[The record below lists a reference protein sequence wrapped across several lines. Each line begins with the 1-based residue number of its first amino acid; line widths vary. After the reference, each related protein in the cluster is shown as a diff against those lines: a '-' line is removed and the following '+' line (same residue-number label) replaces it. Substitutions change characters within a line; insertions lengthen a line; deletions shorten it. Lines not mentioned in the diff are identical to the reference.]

1 MINFNLDSHSLLTD
15 KALEQLKDSAYME
28 LSRIE
33 NLDVDGFSEADVRAE
48 IIDPILTILGYRK
61 GEDYSVDR
69 EKNITFIEGKK
80 RFIDYNLTLW
90 RKNFWIIEAKRPRP
104 DRPRFGYNDL
114 SQVLEYAVHPEIDAS
129 IVLLC
134 DGIKIEIF
142 DREQSIDKPLLQ
154 IKMGSIV
161 KRFDEIRRIIS
172 PLQVWF
178 FYRRRVLRSIDRA
191 FEHEGNQG
199 RVEEFRRLIIS
210 HLDGKRGQI
219 LENFRRMKKD
229 DHTMYFRQIKEK
241 PLEDIIDIHF
251 FTNDS
256 VAAINTVVNRL
267 ISECSQRNTFTV
279 LYRVFPDSPRD
290 TNDFFYM
297 YALELLIRLDEEQIA
312 TNWLPNWL
320 KQKHTETSICGA
332 IKILIAHCLNYFYK
346 DTERKI
352 ILLASNAFRRIFK
365 IMAVILSDQKKIAEI
380 QHLMTRYSGPEFSW
394 EQILS
399 SSKRNMIFGWE
410 ALSMMATAHFVREL
424 SSGNKFLVARAKQR
438 LSEMWEFE
446 VAILTKSTEVQE
458 LRKEYDFGEIF
469 PTEASAVVYDSLGHN
484 CLCIIEKYDKW
495 IKYIHEHHE
504 TDLINIAKIGSW
516 QARKLIGVDQKE
528 VLDRPNEI
536 VYADRFFF
544 GKTHIYRKLASAYGF
559 GT

>member
-15 KALEQLKDSAYME
+15 KALEQLNKTAYME
-28 LSRIE
+28 LARIE
-33 NLDVDGFSEADVRAE
+33 KLDVDDFSEADVRAE
-48 IIDPILTILGYRK
+48 IIDPILKILGYRK

-90 RKNFWIIEAKRPRP
+90 RKNFWIIEAKRPQP

-114 SQVLEYAVHPEIDAS
+114 SQVLEYAVHPEIDTS

-154 IKMGSIV
+154 IKIKNIV
-161 KRFDEIRRIIS
+161 KRFGEIRKIIG

-199 RVEEFRRLIIS
+199 RVEEFRRLIES

-219 LENFRRMKKD
+219 LDNFRRMKKD
-229 DHTMYFRQIKEK
+229 DRTMYFRQIKEK
-241 PLEDIIDIHF
+241 PLADIIDIHF
-251 FTNDS
+251 FSMDS
-256 VAAINTVVNRL
+256 VAAINTIINRL
-267 ISECSQRNTFTV
+267 ISECSQRNAFTV

-297 YALELLIRLDEEQIA
+297 YALELLIRLEEEQIT

-320 KQKHTETSICGA
+320 KQKQTEISILGA
-332 IKILIAHCLNYFYK
+332 IKILIALCLNYFSK
-346 DTERKI
+346 DTERKV

-365 IMAVILSDQKKIAEI
+365 IMAVILPDQKKIADI
-380 QHLMTRYSGPEFSW
+380 QHLITRYSGPEFSW

-399 SSKRNMIFGWE
+399 SSERNMIFGWE
-410 ALSMMATAHFVREL
+410 ALSMMATARFVREF

-438 LSEMWEFE
+438 LREMWEFE
-446 VAILTKSTEVQE
+446 VDIITNSKEFQE
-458 LRKEYDFGEIF
+458 LHKEHDFGEIF

-495 IKYIHEHHE
+495 VKYIHKHHE
-504 TDLINIAKIGSW
+504 TEIVDLAKIGSW
-516 QARKLIGVDQKE
+516 QARKLIGVDQKKILE
-528 VLDRPNEI
+528 RPNEI
-536 VYADRFFF
+536 AYADRFFF
-544 GKTHIYRKLASAYGF
+544 GDISIYRKFVSAYRF
-559 GT
+559 RT